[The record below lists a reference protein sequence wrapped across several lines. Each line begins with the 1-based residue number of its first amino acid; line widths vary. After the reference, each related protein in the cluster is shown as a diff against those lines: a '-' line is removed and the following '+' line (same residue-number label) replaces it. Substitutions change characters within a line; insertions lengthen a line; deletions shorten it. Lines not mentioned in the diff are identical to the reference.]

1 MNKPVLSIITI
12 NFNNYSGLLKTIKS
26 VINQGYKSFEFIVI
40 DGSSTD
46 GSLDIIKQYSGNI
59 SYWISEPDSGIY
71 NAMNKGILQ
80 ASGEY
85 CLFLN
90 SGDYFYDNNVLD
102 SVFKFK
108 FEEDLVYGQ
117 QYIYKGE
124 YILSAFLE
132 PEYIT
137 FKSFLKSTLPH
148 QCTFIKRQLF
158 EIVGL
163 YNENNKIVSDWEF
176 NLLALFKYNCSLKK
190 IDLPIAVFDLSGISN
205 KQDSMELHQKE
216 KIIAISKHFPRIFKD
231 YQYYFNIERK
241 YFGIPKPVRKFFSL
255 LHSYNKI
262 QTDF

>member
-1 MNKPVLSIITI
+1 
-12 NFNNYSGLLKTIKS
+12 
-26 VINQGYKSFEFIVI
+26 
-40 DGSSTD
+40 
-46 GSLDIIKQYSGNI
+46 
-59 SYWISEPDSGIY
+59 
-71 NAMNKGILQ
+71 
-80 ASGEY
+80 
-85 CLFLN
+85 
-90 SGDYFYDNNVLD
+90 
-102 SVFKFK
+102 
-108 FEEDLVYGQ
+108 
-117 QYIYKGE
+117 
-124 YILSAFLE
+124 LE
-132 PEYIT
+132 TSP
-137 FKSFLKSTLPH
+137 PH
-148 QCTFIKRQLF
+148 QCSFIKRQLF